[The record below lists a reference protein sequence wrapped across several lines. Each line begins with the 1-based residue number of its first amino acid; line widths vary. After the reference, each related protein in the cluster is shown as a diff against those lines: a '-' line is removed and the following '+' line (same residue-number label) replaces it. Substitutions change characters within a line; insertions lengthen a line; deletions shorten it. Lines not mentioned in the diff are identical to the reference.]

1 MFFPSPHVLPITP
14 CSSHHPMFFQ
24 PPHVLPITPMHFL
37 PITPCSSHHPMFFPS
52 PHVLPITPC
61 SSHHP
66 MFFPSLHV
74 PPITPCSSHHPMFFP
89 LIHSSS
95 CSAYQPSS
103 WFQEAD
109 SFLQTRAR
117 HLEPFDPSK
126 SPTLLICFILS
137 AKNSKRPGSG

>member
-1 MFFPSPHVLPITP
+1 MFFPSPYVFNITLCSSHYPMFVPSPHVLPITP
-14 CSSHHPMFFQ
+14 CSSHHPMFV
-24 PPHVLPITPMHFL
+24 PSPHVRPITPCSSHHPMFFPSPHAL

-52 PHVLPITPC
+52 PHVLPVNP
-61 SSHHP
+61 
-66 MFFPSLHV
+66 F
-74 PPITPCSSHHPMFFP
+74 
-89 LIHSSS
+89 LILFRV
-95 CSAYQPSS
+95 SAKLLV
-103 WFQEAD
+103 QEAD